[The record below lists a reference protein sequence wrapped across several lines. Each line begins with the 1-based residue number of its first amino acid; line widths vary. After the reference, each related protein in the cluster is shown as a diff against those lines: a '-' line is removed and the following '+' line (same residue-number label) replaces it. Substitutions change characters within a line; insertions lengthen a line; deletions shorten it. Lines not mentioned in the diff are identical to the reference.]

1 MKRKKH
7 PQNEQT
13 RREAGLP
20 GVSKEIRG
28 GAAKRLPSYGMRR
41 AAMQVAAHLRLR
53 AADPVVSRWRTSMV
67 VLIER
72 AAGRR
77 PG

>member
-28 GAAKRLPSYGMRR
+28 GAAKRLPSYGM
-41 AAMQVAAHLRLR
+41 
-53 AADPVVSRWRTSMV
+53 P
-67 VLIER
+67 
-72 AAGRR
+72 GRR
-77 PG
+77 CKSRRI